1 MALAKSQGLRQNAR
15 TTRTRDRQANITV
28 KAQGEPDRAVG
39 SGASGGG
46 RTKRNAIVRAVM
58 QRHGLSLPAA
68 SKYVMDHNLYCIFY
82 PNLIDSWMLQG

>member
-1 MALAKSQGLRQNAR
+1 MHGQPEP
-15 TTRTRDRQANITV
+15 DRQANITV

-58 QRHGLSLPAA
+58 KRHGLSLPAA